1 MAISLV
7 LLSIVISMIIGYFGR
22 KLRFGF
28 WGYFFV
34 SVLFTPIIG
43 LLMLFEGLPRPDSQ
57 DRRTSRR

>member
-43 LLMLFEGLPRPDSQ
+43 LLMLFAGLPRPDSQ